1 MATKLPNEIYRGNT
15 LHVPLSD
22 DGQIALYVWPL
33 RILKIRG
40 EGCGGPT
47 LGIEVGNEEVIRF
60 DCHDTP
66 GGHWHGGGYDRLQTP
81 RASHRDFP
89 EAVQSVAQQVEWAF
103 THIMQQGQAL
113 LAEAEHG
120 EAAARLNPLL
130 LQKAIQEVRA
140 HLVQQGD
147 LRTQAIAEKLITM

>member
-1 MATKLPNEIYRGNT
+1 MATKLPNETYRGHT
-15 LHVPLSD
+15 LHVPLSE

-33 RILKIRG
+33 RILSIRG

-47 LGIEVGNEEVIRF
+47 LGVEVGNEEVVRF

-89 EAVQSVAQQVEWAF
+89 QEIQRVADQVEWSLAQLQNHGK
-103 THIMQQGQAL
+103 TL
-113 LAEAEHG
+113 LEEAQHG
-120 EAAARLNPLL
+120 EAAARLNPAMV
-130 LQKAIQEVRA
+130 QTAIEAVRT

-147 LRTQAIAEKLITM
+147 LRSQAIAEKRITM